1 MLKTNNMLN
10 KQMGGYGLRV
20 SSEAGEEVK
29 KSPIKNAQE
38 KTQDLINANPGG
50 TTITKFSDS
59 INDQLTQYLPVK
71 KQELAELEKIKALGS
86 EAEGYS
92 EAVEGI
98 NAIEKELIQLNADLE
113 SAAMQRKQLLDTQVS
128 GAYAMSNT
136 DEQAYNFHNFAN
148 GTFGEEAEIIDGK
161 LTYFGKLYDEV
172 DVGGEYNYDLEDLVE
187 ETFSET
193 RELAYGNEPVD
204 VNEYNNVY
212 RKNLENNLNKLV
224 RGNDGESAVKDY
236 MYQNRE
242 LIDTFISNQTGKE
255 ITPEFK
261 ESKEYKELY
270 DLNKTTVDFR
280 SGFVETVLGMHDY
293 ILFESK
299 ESEEMKSELTAEEII
314 KKFS

>member
-1 MLKTNNMLN
+1 MAN
-10 KQMGGYGLRV
+10 KQIGGYGLGV
-20 SSEAGEEVK
+20 SNEAGEEVK
-29 KSPIKNAQE
+29 KSPIQNARQ
-38 KTQDLINANPGG
+38 KTEDLINANPNG
-50 TTITKFSDS
+50 TSITKFSES

-98 NAIEKELIQLNADLE
+98 NAIEKELIQLNTDLE
-113 SAAMQRKQLLDTQVS
+113 GAAMQRKQLLDTQVS
-128 GAYAMSNT
+128 GTYANSNT
-136 DEQAYNFHNFAN
+136 DEQATNFHNFAN
-148 GTFGEEAEIIDGK
+148 GTFGEEAQIVDGRI
-161 LTYFGKLYDEV
+161 LYNGGLLDTI

-224 RGNDGESAVKDY
+224 RGNDGEKSVKDY
-236 MYQNRE
+236 MYQNPE
-242 LIDTFISNQTGKE
+242 LIDMFISNQTGKE
-255 ITPEFK
+255 ITPE
-261 ESKEYKELY
+261 YKETPEYDKLY
-270 DLNKTTVDFR
+270 NLNKTNVNFSD
-280 SGFVETVLGMHDY
+280 GFVDTVLGMHDAE
-293 ILFESK
+293 FEKREPAK
-299 ESEEMKSELTAEEII
+299 ETKPELTAEEII

>member
-1 MLKTNNMLN
+1 MAN
-10 KQMGGYGLRV
+10 KQIGGYGLGV
-20 SSEAGEEVK
+20 SNKAGGEVK
-29 KSPIKNAQE
+29 KSTIQNARQ
-38 KTQDLINANPGG
+38 KTEDLINANPNG
-50 TTITKFSDS
+50 TSITKFSES
-59 INDQLTQYLPVK
+59 INDQLTQYLPIK

-86 EAEGYS
+86 ESEGYS

-98 NAIEKELIQLNADLE
+98 NAIEKELIQLNIDIE
-113 SAAMQRKQLLDTQVS
+113 GAAMQRKQLLDTQVS
-128 GAYAMSNT
+128 GTYANSNT
-136 DEQAYNFHNFAN
+136 DEQATNFHNFAN
-148 GTFGEEAEIIDGK
+148 GTFGEEAQIVDGRI
-161 LTYFGKLYDEV
+161 LYNGGLLDTI

-224 RGNDGESAVKDY
+224 RGNDGEKSVKDY

-299 ESEEMKSELTAEEII
+299 ESEEIKSELTAEEII

>member
-1 MLKTNNMLN
+1 MAN
-10 KQMGGYGLRV
+10 KQIGGYGLGV
-20 SSEAGEEVK
+20 SNEAGEEVK
-29 KSPIKNAQE
+29 KSPIQNARQ
-38 KTQDLINANPGG
+38 KTEDLINANPNG
-50 TTITKFSDS
+50 TSITKFSES

-98 NAIEKELIQLNADLE
+98 NAIEKELIQLNTDLE
-113 SAAMQRKQLLDTQVS
+113 GAAMQRKQLLDTQVS
-128 GAYAMSNT
+128 GTYASSNT
-136 DEQAYNFHNFAN
+136 DEQATNFHNFAN
-148 GTFGEEAEIIDGK
+148 GTFGEEAQIVGGR
-161 LTYFGKLYDEV
+161 LLYNGGLLDTV

-224 RGNDGESAVKDY
+224 RGNDGEKSVKDY
-236 MYQNRE
+236 MYQNPE
-242 LIDTFISNQTGKE
+242 LIDMFISNQTGKE

-261 ESKEYKELY
+261 RSKEYKELY
-270 DLNKTTVDFR
+270 DLNKTNVDFR
-280 SGFVETVLGMHDY
+280 NGFVETVLGMHDY